1 MALKPRRH
9 PLNLIRVMPAKG
21 RTVTHSKLIA
31 GLIGPVLAAM
41 GVAMLVNREI
51 FPVIIDQISHDYALI
66 VLSGILSLLAGIA
79 IVRAHNIWSGGWRII
94 VTLFGWLA
102 IAGGLARM
110 WVPQAAGPIANTFT
124 ANPAALVVPAVVLL
138 ALGGFLSYKAYGP
151 DT

>member
-1 MALKPRRH
+1 VA
-9 PLNLIRVMPAKG
+9 N
-21 RTVTHSKLIA
+21 SKLIA
-31 GLIGPVLAAM
+31 GFVGPLLIALGCAI
-41 GVAMLVNREI
+41 LVNREI
-51 FPVIIDQISHDYALI
+51 FPVIVDQISHDYGLI

-79 IVRAHNIWSGGWRII
+79 IVRVHNVWTGGWPII

-110 WVPQAAGPIANTFT
+110 WVPQFAAPIANSFT
-124 ANPAALVVPAVVLL
+124 AGPAPLIVAAVLLL